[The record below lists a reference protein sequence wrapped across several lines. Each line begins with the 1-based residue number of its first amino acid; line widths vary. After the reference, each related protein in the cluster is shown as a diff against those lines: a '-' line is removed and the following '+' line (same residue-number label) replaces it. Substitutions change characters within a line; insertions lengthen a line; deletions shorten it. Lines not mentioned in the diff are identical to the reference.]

1 MGSLA
6 VCFLGDEIDARH
18 SWSTVPE
25 WEKPHRGVKKWD
37 GAPWYISQPSYCPI
51 LPLLQVVSESSLGY
65 IKEKVAGT
73 LHRE

>member
-18 SWSTVPE
+18 SWGTVPE

-37 GAPWYISQPSYCPI
+37 GAPWYISQTLLLSYFAFAPGG
-51 LPLLQVVSESSLGY
+51 LR
-65 IKEKVAGT
+65 K
-73 LHRE
+73 